1 MNIDEVSGNIGFF
14 FTLFLAAC
22 LALLIAVMTL
32 GIRGRKRERQ
42 LRQKEVRTGN
52 KKEDKLIR
60 IAVVSI
66 ALLAGLLVA
75 GIWYSFRWNPDTA
88 WAAKVIGEAEE
99 LQVLLARY
107 QELNGEYPKALADL
121 EGDYT
126 EPTDFLSRN
135 SDSPEKSEWGYERIE
150 PDNYQLEVTAY
161 SWVSYWDS
169 LVYRSSG
176 NFTEPWFDN
185 RDAKDWRD
193 FVKWRYVKGF
203 SRYDD

>member
-42 LRQKEVRTGN
+42 LRQEEVRTGN
-52 KKEDKLIR
+52 KKEAKLIR

-75 GIWYSFRWNPDTA
+75 GIWYSFRWNPDIA

-126 EPTDFLSRN
+126 EPTDFLFRN
-135 SDSPEKSEWGYERIE
+135 FDSPEKSEWGYERIE

-176 NFTEPWFDN
+176 NFSEPWFNN
-185 RDAKDWRD
+185 RDALDWRN
-193 FVKWRYVKGF
+193 FGKWRYVKGF
-203 SRYDD
+203 SRYDE

>member
-42 LRQKEVRTGN
+42 LRQEEVRTGN
-52 KKEDKLIR
+52 KKEAKLIR

-75 GIWYSFRWNPDTA
+75 GIWYSFRRNPDIA

-176 NFTEPWFDN
+176 NFSEPWFNN
-185 RDAKDWRD
+185 RDALDWRN
-193 FVKWRYVKGF
+193 FGKWRYVKGF
-203 SRYDD
+203 SRYDE

>member
-42 LRQKEVRTGN
+42 LRQEELRTGN
-52 KKEDKLIR
+52 KKEAKLIR

-75 GIWYSFRWNPDTA
+75 GIWYSFRWNPDIA

-126 EPTDFLSRN
+126 EPTDFLFRN
-135 SDSPEKSEWGYERIE
+135 FDSPEKSEWGYERIE

-176 NFTEPWFDN
+176 NFSEPWFNN
-185 RDAKDWRD
+185 RDALDWRN
-193 FVKWRYVKGF
+193 FGKWRYVKGF
-203 SRYDD
+203 SRYDE